1 MEMSAATAPQEPPR
15 RRPAPRKRQPLAR
28 TSSGEH
34 VVRHVRRLIFE
45 GELRPG
51 MRVPQDEIA
60 EELGVSRIPVREA
73 LIALEREGWVTIEL
87 HRGAFINALDERA
100 VHDHYELYGLFF
112 AFAAE
117 RALDRSGPELI
128 PRLEELQGQ
137 ISSTDDPGRLGSLF
151 VAFHRAVVEGAA
163 SSRIDALLR
172 SMSTFVPGNFF
183 ESVPEAVEIER
194 AALRGI
200 LRALRRGDGTRAAA
214 EYQRMMRRIG
224 DQVARLFNERGLLG
238 SGPSAA

>member
-15 RRPAPRKRQPLAR
+15 ARVGVRRRQPLAR
-28 TSSGEH
+28 TSSGEQ

-60 EELGVSRIPVREA
+60 EDLGVSRIPVREA

-117 RALDRSGPELI
+117 RALDRSGPDLI
-128 PRLEELQGQ
+128 SRLEDLHAQ
-137 ISSTDDPGRLGSLF
+137 ISATDDPEELGPLF
-151 VAFHRAVVEGAA
+151 VGFHRSVVDGAA
-163 SSRIDALLR
+163 SSRIEVLLR

-183 ESVPEAVEIER
+183 ESVPEAVDIER
-194 AALRGI
+194 AALRSI
-200 LRALRRGDGTRAAA
+200 LRALRRGDGARAAA

-224 DQVARLFNERGLLG
+224 DQVTRLFNERGLLG
-238 SGPSAA
+238 PAGPAA

>member
-1 MEMSAATAPQEPPR
+1 MSIPAPAGERPA
-15 RRPAPRKRQPLAR
+15 RRPRTRPSDRIVR

-34 VVRHVRRLIFE
+34 VVRHIRRLIFE
-45 GELRPG
+45 GDLKPG

-60 EELGVSRIPVREA
+60 EHLGVSRIPVREA

-112 AFAAE
+112 GFAAE
-117 RALDRSGPELI
+117 RALDRSGPELLA
-128 PRLEELQGQ
+128 RLDVLQAQ
-137 ISSTDDPGRLGSLF
+137 IAATDDPEELSPLF
-151 VAFHRAVVEGAA
+151 IAFNRAVIEGAA
-163 SSRIDALLR
+163 SPRIEALLR
-172 SMSTFVPGNFF
+172 AMSTLVPGNFF
-183 ESVPEAVEIER
+183 DAVPDSIAVEKAGMR
-194 AALRGI
+194 TI
-200 LRALRRGDGTRAAA
+200 LRALRRGDGAKAAA

-238 SGPSAA
+238 PGDTA